1 MGITTSISFRSDAF
15 CTNILFN
22 LSIYSSNGTYLLFS
36 TLAAASHYTCLS
48 RTCMGNGK
56 SSVSTDPR
64 HIPPDGNRLLVRCP
78 LLCYFAHHLGKET
91 EKLYF
96 MEDVQTVFR

>member
-1 MGITTSISFRSDAF
+1 MGITTSISYRSDAF

-22 LSIYSSNGTYLLFS
+22 LSIYSRNGTYLVFS
-36 TLAAASHYTCLS
+36 TLAAASHYTCFG

-56 SSVSTDPR
+56 RSFSTYSSS
-64 HIPPDGNRLLVRCP
+64 IPSDGNRLLVSCS
-78 LLCYFAHHLGKET
+78 LLCYFAHHLAKET
-91 EKLYF
+91 EQFYF